1 MIRDRQLLLPVN
13 PGFVVMTLTLSFMLD
28 MALTSWWLGNA
39 AWRPDLTALTLAFWI
54 IHQPTRVGIGW
65 AFMLGLLMDVHE
77 SALLGQ
83 HALSYTVMAYLAVM
97 MHRRVLWFSLR
108 AQMLQVFPLF
118 VVAWLIQ
125 LVIRMGMGLS
135 FPGFS
140 HLLAPI
146 LQALA
151 WPLVCEMLL
160 APQRRAPDPDENR
173 PL

>member
-13 PGFVVMTLTLSFMLD
+13 PVFVVMTLTLAFVLD
-28 MALTSWWLGNA
+28 MALSSWWLGNA
-39 AWRPDLTALTLAFWI
+39 ARRPDFTALTLAFWV
-54 IHQPTRVGIGW
+54 IHQPMRVGIGT
-65 AFMLGLLMDVHE
+65 AFVLGLFMDVHE

-97 MHRRVLWFSLR
+97 MHRRVLWFSGR
-108 AQMLQVFPLF
+108 AQILQVFPLF

-125 LVIRMGMGLS
+125 LVVRMGMGLS
-135 FPGFS
+135 FPGLS
-140 HLLAPI
+140 HLLVPA
-146 LQALA
+146 LQALV
-151 WPLVCEMLL
+151 WPFVCELLL